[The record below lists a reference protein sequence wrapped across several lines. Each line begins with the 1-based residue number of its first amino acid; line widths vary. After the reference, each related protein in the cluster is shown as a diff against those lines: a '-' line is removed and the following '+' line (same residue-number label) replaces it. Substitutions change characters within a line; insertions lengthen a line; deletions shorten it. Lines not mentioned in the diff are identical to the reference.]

1 MNRMKPALLLIL
13 VSGLLIPMAF
23 GLALHLDKP
32 SLALSQ
38 DSTLR
43 DKVMPV
49 ITSEQ
54 FKFLYGHLINAA
66 TTLEYAGDAAS
77 VNAFLDQLAKCEGAK
92 VAVSFSAEKSESD
105 WTLDHNAW
113 SDESAFNVIV
123 HTARI
128 PKAAVRIP
136 KQKAE

>member
-1 MNRMKPALLLIL
+1 MNRIKSVLLLIF

-32 SLALSQ
+32 SLAFSQ
-38 DSTLR
+38 DSPLR
-43 DKVMPV
+43 ERVMRV
-49 ITSEQ
+49 IASEQ
-54 FKFLYGHLINAA
+54 FKFLHGHLINAS
-66 TTLEYAGDAAS
+66 TTLNYAGDAAA
-77 VNAFLDQLAKCEGAK
+77 VNAFLDQLAKCEGAT
-92 VAVSFSAEKSESD
+92 VEVSFSAEKSESD

-113 SDESAFNVIV
+113 SDESVFNVIV

-128 PKAAVRIP
+128 PKAAVTIP